1 VDCVN
6 VDRLFIYIL
15 VSDFNIT
22 FGYVKV
28 RMRRSPKNVR
38 IAFDDAG
45 LTHYGGVVFFH
56 EFTRMLQLRRFL
68 SRHLRYPRR
77 NQRYELSQMLLAL
90 IYPIVLGL
98 DRLETAAHLQ
108 TNGTFQ
114 YLTGMPS
121 YPDPQTLR
129 RFLLQ
134 APLEV
139 RQQLHRINNR
149 LLRQFIHQP
158 EHRSRLILDL
168 DSTVITVFGR
178 QEGAEV
184 GYNLRYRGKRS
195 YDPLLCMESN
205 SSFLWDTELR
215 PGNTGTWAGSDEL
228 LASCLL
234 SIPADIREVRVRA
247 DAGFGFDPV
256 LTLLEQRPAQYAVVA
271 RFTTALK
278 RKLDGLHYQRLNAR
292 WEIAEF
298 EHQLIGWSCTRR
310 CIVGRRKIEESEPEP
325 TLFTLD
331 RYLYRGWFTN
341 MTLTPA
347 GVWNFYEGRA
357 GMEPRIRELREDYG
371 LRKIPTRAFAANAL
385 YLEVVRLAYNLV
397 TAFQRTCLPE
407 GWQSLTLS
415 KLRHRL
421 FWLPGELTRP
431 QNRPTLRLPNRPAI
445 QEWTAHIQCRLHKV
459 KPLDE

>member
-1 VDCVN
+1 
-6 VDRLFIYIL
+6 
-15 VSDFNIT
+15 
-22 FGYVKV
+22 
-28 RMRRSPKNVR
+28 MRRSPKNVR

-45 LTHYGGVVFFH
+45 LTHYGGVFFFH
-56 EFTRMLQLRRFL
+56 EFTRVLQLRRSL
-68 SRHLRYPRR
+68 TRHLQYPRR

-90 IYPIVLGL
+90 IYPIILGL
-98 DRLETAAHLQ
+98 DRLETAGLLRA
-108 TNGTFQ
+108 NGTFQ
-114 YLTGMPS
+114 YLTGLPN
-121 YPDPQTLR
+121 YPDPQSLR
-129 RFLLQ
+129 RFLLE
-134 APLEV
+134 APPGF
-139 RQQLHRINNR
+139 RQQLHRFNDR
-149 LLRQFIHQP
+149 LLGQFIHQP

-168 DSTVITVFGR
+168 DSTVVTVFGR

-184 GYNLRYRGKRS
+184 GYNPRYRGKRS
-195 YDPLLCMESN
+195 YDPLLCLEAN

-215 PGNTGTWAGSDEL
+215 PGNAGTWFGSDEL
-228 LASCLL
+228 LASCFL
-234 SIPADIREVRVRA
+234 SIPGDLREVRVRA

-271 RFTTALK
+271 RLTTALK
-278 RKLDGLHYQRLNAR
+278 RVLGGLRYQRLNAR

-298 EHQLIGWSCTRR
+298 EHRLTGWRCARR
-310 CIVGRRKIEESEPEP
+310 CIVGRCKIEETEPEP

-341 MTLTPA
+341 LSLTPA

-357 GMEPRIRELREDYG
+357 GMEPRIRELREDYA

-431 QNRPTLRLPNRPAI
+431 QNRPTLRLPGRPAI
-445 QEWTAHIQCRLHKV
+445 QEWTTHIQRQVHRL
-459 KPLDE
+459 KPLDG